1 MRVLEGKDWSKANNK
16 VSSEQLKT
24 SCGCEPLLFKPGGLP
39 MGIYPPETAEIMRR
53 FYRSLNEKDRRRYAG
68 IEALKLGHGGRNY
81 IAKVLGISRR
91 TVSRGAQEVSG
102 LSGRE
107 VDKRLRVPGGGR
119 KSYQTRW
126 EKIDE
131 KFLEVLHDHTAGSP
145 MDDKVRW
152 TDLTQKEILRAL
164 REDHGV
170 RVSRWVVRR
179 LLKKHDYRR
188 RQAQKRQ
195 TLKSVPNRN
204 AQFENIERLVAEYRA
219 AGNPIISMD
228 TKKKEQLGNFY
239 RAGKLY
245 TLEELTTLDH
255 YIQLGTSRDTS
266 EFACDSFRYWWNTY
280 GRHKCKLK
288 PE

>member
-1 MRVLEGKDWSKANNK
+1 ME
-16 VSSEQLKT
+16 
-24 SCGCEPLLFKPGGLP
+24 
-39 MGIYPPETAEIMRR
+39 IYPPEIEEIMRK
-53 FYRSLNEKDRRRYAG
+53 FHRSLNEKDRRHYAG

-119 KSYQTRW
+119 KAYQTRW

-131 KFLEVLHDHTAGSP
+131 KFLEVLRDHTAGSP
-145 MDDKVRW
+145 MDDQVRW

-179 LLKKHDYRR
+179 LLKKHGYRR

-228 TKKKEQLGNFY
+228 TKKKERLGNFY
-239 RAGKLY
+239 RAGKL
-245 TLEELTTLDH
+245 
-255 YIQLGTSRDTS
+255 
-266 EFACDSFRYWWNTY
+266 
-280 GRHKCKLK
+280 
-288 PE
+288 